1 VEKDMSL
8 TTPEDAEVELFGI
21 EHKLRRTQL
30 KRLSILE
37 RSESTMV
44 ELEDAEDT
52 SEEDMSE
59 ESEEES
65 LERSTDQLLDLLSET
80 EEELERLTTESKS

>member
-1 VEKDMSL
+1 MEEDTSPNTL
-8 TTPEDAEVELFGI
+8 EDAEVELFGT
-21 EHKLRRTQL
+21 EHKLRRSQL

-59 ESEEES
+59 ESEEE
-65 LERSTDQLLDLLSET
+65 
-80 EEELERLTTESKS
+80 